1 MRNYDDYIVF
11 LLGADNFKISKSI
24 RKKAEELGDMFGVY
38 ELCVTLAQ
46 KFEEYSEKYFMYDIS
61 TYDVF
66 ANYLEDYEKEI
77 VDFIESDGVNYF
89 EIRSEEDE

>member
-1 MRNYDDYIVF
+1 MRNYNDYIVF
-11 LLGADNFKISKSI
+11 LLGADDFKISKLR
-24 RKKAEELGDMFGVY
+24 RKKADALGDMFGVY

-46 KFEEYSEKYFMYDIS
+46 KFEEYSEKYFTYDIS

-77 VDFIESDGVNYF
+77 IDFIESDGVDYF
-89 EIRSEEDE
+89 EIRSEDK

>member
-11 LLGADNFKISKSI
+11 LLGADDFKISKLI
-24 RKKAEELGDMFGVY
+24 RKKAEELGDMFGAY
-38 ELCVTLAQ
+38 ELSITIAQ

-61 TYDVF
+61 TYEVF

-77 VDFIESDGVNYF
+77 VDFIESDGVNCF
-89 EIRSEEDE
+89 EIRSKQ